1 MDMEM
6 DDAIQDMNIQREI
19 DEDLAG
25 DFNKSDDYD
34 DGDPWGEEA
43 EDMQDYD

>member
-1 MDMEM
+1 MAIE
-6 DDAIQDMNIQREI
+6 DAIEEMNVDREI
-19 DEDLAG
+19 DEDLAS

-43 EDMQDYD
+43 ENMNEYD